1 MAELDHRLND
11 ALQAQGDG
19 KAQLALEQKISE
31 VADRVGQTEHQLGH
45 LETIERAINQLF
57 DSVEQSRDWAKDVAE
72 DAANRMADRLMNVP
86 GATPLTLGSSP
97 ELQALEEG
105 LQAVRESAMGADKR
119 NQETLQAVHDTLEQI
134 VTKLAEL
141 ETAAVGQQVAAA
153 AAAPGQ
159 SFCSTRA

>member
-1 MAELDHRLND
+1 MRRCRS
-11 ALQAQGDG
+11 QGDG
-19 KAQLALEQKISE
+19 QAQLALEQKISE

-86 GATPLTLGSSP
+86 GAAPLMLGSSP
-97 ELQALEEG
+97 ELQALEDG
-105 LQAVRESAMGADKR
+105 LQAVRESAIGADKR

-134 VTKLAEL
+134 VTKLGRTGNRSRGPA
-141 ETAAVGQQVAAA
+141 GGRRRC
-153 AAAPGQ
+153 PWQ
-159 SFCSTRA
+159 SVCGNRSGAC